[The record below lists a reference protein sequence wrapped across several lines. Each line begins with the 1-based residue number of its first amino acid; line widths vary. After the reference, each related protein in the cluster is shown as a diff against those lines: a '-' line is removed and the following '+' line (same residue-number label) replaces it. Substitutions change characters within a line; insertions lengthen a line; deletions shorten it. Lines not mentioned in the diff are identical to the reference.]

1 MIWNASLDFNSL
13 AFLITFEKLISFALP
28 GNAVDTVDMNSGSP
42 PPSQKPH
49 ASHDNR
55 RMHYE
60 QVINPRRWLRNR
72 CLPMFI
78 TLVAMLAFCPYL
90 VTPDMQI
97 RLFGFAIFALLPAVG
112 VISLGGKYGIF
123 FSAVALCI
131 FTAGSF
137 LQEHRNLTTALIG
150 WPGLFVMA
158 YYSYCTIVIAYAV
171 FRKEAMQPDRIY
183 GGISVYLLIGFVFGV
198 IHHRVNEVTPGS
210 YQSTTPGA
218 VASNLLIWHDFMYYS
233 FSTLT
238 TSGFGDIVAVSPRA
252 RSTTII
258 ESVIGVLYPA
268 ILIAKLVN
276 WPTGNSTE
284 SSPLNSN

>member
-1 MIWNASLDFNSL
+1 
-13 AFLITFEKLISFALP
+13 
-28 GNAVDTVDMNSGSP
+28 MNSESP

-49 ASHDNR
+49 ASHENR

-60 QVINPRRWLRNR
+60 HVINPRRWLRNR

-78 TLVAMLAFCPYL
+78 TLVAMLCLFPYL
-90 VTPDMQI
+90 VTPGMHI

-123 FSAVALCI
+123 FSVVALSI

-137 LQEHRNLTTALIG
+137 FQEHRDLTTALIG
-150 WPGLFVMA
+150 WPGFFVIA

-198 IHHRVNEVTPGS
+198 IHHRINEVAPGS
-210 YQSTTPGA
+210 YQSTMSGA
-218 VASNLLIWHDFMYYS
+218 VASKLLIWHDFLYYS

-238 TSGFGDIVAVSPRA
+238 TSGFGDIVAVTPRA

-276 WPTGNSTE
+276 WPTGASNQVSNSHSGSE
-284 SSPLNSN
+284 EPHSG

>member
-1 MIWNASLDFNSL
+1 MDFNSL
-13 AFLITFEKLISFALP
+13 AFLIAFEKMISFALP
-28 GNAVDTVDMNSGSP
+28 GNAVDTVDMNSESP

-78 TLVAMLAFCPYL
+78 TLVAMLAFYPYL
-90 VTPDMQI
+90 VTSDMQI

-112 VISLGGKYGIF
+112 VISLGGKYGIL

-131 FTAGSF
+131 FTAGAF

-198 IHHRVNEVTPGS
+198 IHHRVNEVTSGS

-284 SSPLNSN
+284 SSPLNSK

>member
-1 MIWNASLDFNSL
+1 MDFNSL
-13 AFLITFEKLISFALP
+13 AFLIAFEKMISFALP
-28 GNAVDTVDMNSGSP
+28 GNAVDTVDMNSESP
-42 PPSQKPH
+42 LPSQKPH
-49 ASHDNR
+49 ASHENR

-90 VTPDMQI
+90 VTPDMHI
-97 RLFGFAIFALLPAVG
+97 RLFGFALFALLPAVG

-123 FSAVALCI
+123 FSGVALCI
-131 FTAGSF
+131 FTPVAF
-137 LQEHRNLTTALIG
+137 LQEHRDLTTALIG

-183 GGISVYLLIGFVFGV
+183 GGISVYLLIGLVFGV
-198 IHHRVNEVTPGS
+198 IHHRINEVIPGS

-238 TSGFGDIVAVSPRA
+238 TSGFGDIVSVSPRA

-276 WPTGNSTE
+276 WPASNSTE

>member
-1 MIWNASLDFNSL
+1 MDFNSL
-13 AFLITFEKLISFALP
+13 AFLITFEKMISFALP
-28 GNAVDTVDMNSGSP
+28 SNAVDTVDMNSESP
-42 PPSQKPH
+42 LPSQKPH
-49 ASHDNR
+49 ASHENR

-90 VTPDMQI
+90 VTPDMHI

-123 FSAVALCI
+123 FSVVALCI
-131 FTAGSF
+131 FTPVAF
-137 LQEHRNLTTALIG
+137 LQEHRDLTTALIG
-150 WPGLFVMA
+150 WTGFFVIA
-158 YYSYCTIVIAYAV
+158 YYSYCTIVIAHAV

-183 GGISVYLLIGFVFGV
+183 GGISVYLLIGLVFGV
-198 IHHRVNEVTPGS
+198 IHHRINEVIPGS

-233 FSTLT
+233 FTALT

-276 WPTGNSTE
+276 WPTGSSTTNA
-284 SSPLNSN
+284 PLNSN

>member
-1 MIWNASLDFNSL
+1 M
-13 AFLITFEKLISFALP
+13 ISFALP
-28 GNAVDTVDMNSGSP
+28 SNAVDTVDMNSESP
-42 PPSQKPH
+42 LPSQKPH

-78 TLVAMLAFCPYL
+78 TLVVMLAFCPYL
-90 VTPDMQI
+90 VTPDMHI

-137 LQEHRNLTTALIG
+137 LHEHRDLTTALIG
-150 WPGLFVMA
+150 WPGLFVMT
-158 YYSYCTIVIAYAV
+158 YYSYCTIVIAHAV

-183 GGISVYLLIGFVFGV
+183 GGISVYLLIGLVFGV
-198 IHHRVNEVTPGS
+198 IHHRINEVIPGS

-233 FSTLT
+233 FTALT

-276 WPTGNSTE
+276 WPTGSSTTNA
-284 SSPLNSN
+284 PLNSN

>member
-1 MIWNASLDFNSL
+1 M
-13 AFLITFEKLISFALP
+13 ISFALP
-28 GNAVDTVDMNSGSP
+28 SNAVDTVDMNLESP

-49 ASHDNR
+49 ASHENR

-90 VTPDMQI
+90 VTPDMHI

-123 FSAVALCI
+123 FSVVALCI
-131 FTAGSF
+131 FTPVAF
-137 LQEHRNLTTALIG
+137 LQEHRDLTTALIG
-150 WPGLFVMA
+150 WTGFFVIA
-158 YYSYCTIVIAYAV
+158 YYSYCTIVIAHAV

-183 GGISVYLLIGFVFGV
+183 GGISVYLLIGLVFGV
-198 IHHRVNEVTPGS
+198 IHHRINEVIPGS

-233 FSTLT
+233 FTALT

-276 WPTGNSTE
+276 WPTGSSTTNA
-284 SSPLNSN
+284 PLNSK